1 MSTPNSSLNLSFITY
16 SAPEILQGKEGHSF
30 EVDVWSTGVIIYT
43 LLVGKPPFDSKD
55 IKTTYEKILAN
66 SFAFPDSQHSIC
78 EHSKNLIR
86 SILQVSPVS
95 LLVLSYH

>member
-1 MSTPNSSLNLSFITY
+1 MLLTPNSSLNLSLIIH
-16 SAPEILQGKEGHSF
+16 SAPEILQGTNGHSF
-30 EVDVWSTGVIIYT
+30 EVDIWSTGVIIYT

-66 SFAFPDSQHSIC
+66 SFAFPDSQQSIC

-86 SILQVSPVS
+86 SILQVSS
-95 LLVLSYH
+95 QTL